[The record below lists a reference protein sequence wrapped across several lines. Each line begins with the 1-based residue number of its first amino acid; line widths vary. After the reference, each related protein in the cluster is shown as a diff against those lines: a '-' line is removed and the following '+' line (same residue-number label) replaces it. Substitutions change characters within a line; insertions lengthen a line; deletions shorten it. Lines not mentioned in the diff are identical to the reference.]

1 VLGGNYPST
10 EQVNSI
16 QQLLA
21 YSLIT
26 RTEFD
31 IGEIIYIDLV
41 TKLLNKSRLK
51 YVSYPRFISCAL
63 QVLLGFEYTQDKKFG
78 VLPLILSN
86 SNFTKDPSKVT
97 DIELTAHMIAVNNQR
112 DSVSPPPLARKPKKG
127 KSQTVTL
134 TLPKSQGPEASGAL
148 SKKKKRPKSKKPPT
162 KTKTFTDIQA
172 YLLSD
177 DELDEESDEEEVLAA
192 EDDMDEDIQA
202 LLTHPFLTLSLSRV
216 LFNKI
221 AKKQWEHHKEAA
233 LSYADIMASIDQYY
247 DENIAHRDQTDKLVE
262 ASMSSLDRS
271 STTISDLYKGM
282 DVITKLLKDINNV
295 VKDDPAANQKINEA
309 TDTFARISSN
319 ITKEDTHS
327 IRSMMAEMY
336 AAFKGTL
343 RIDKGKGITIES
355 DEDPLKRLVP
365 ASTIIYPGP
374 NEPVR
379 VEFLINGKIVYL
391 TKQEI
396 LEYWGKEGKM
406 KKAVEEAKLLAISM
420 LEVIKVVREEAKK
433 LEINPKEAISTKA
446 GETFKKAQ
454 DAEHE
459 VLKREHS

>member
-1 VLGGNYPST
+1 MSLRNVHSRNSSLSFQFINGKKPLTLDFNPFCSSTGLNYNNGTYVDHPTPEVLGGNYPST

-162 KTKTFTDIQA
+162 KTKTVTDIQGHTCI
-172 YLLSD
+172 SD
-177 DELDEESDEEEVLAA
+177 DELDEEAMKRKCLCGRMTWDGI
-192 EDDMDEDIQA
+192 IQGFFDF
-202 LLTHPFLTLSLSRV
+202 PF
-216 LFNKI
+216 
-221 AKKQWEHHKEAA
+221 
-233 LSYADIMASIDQYY
+233 
-247 DENIAHRDQTDKLVE
+247 
-262 ASMSSLDRS
+262 
-271 STTISDLYKGM
+271 
-282 DVITKLLKDINNV
+282 
-295 VKDDPAANQKINEA
+295 
-309 TDTFARISSN
+309 
-319 ITKEDTHS
+319 
-327 IRSMMAEMY
+327 
-336 AAFKGTL
+336 
-343 RIDKGKGITIES
+343 
-355 DEDPLKRLVP
+355 
-365 ASTIIYPGP
+365 
-374 NEPVR
+374 
-379 VEFLINGKIVYL
+379 
-391 TKQEI
+391 
-396 LEYWGKEGKM
+396 
-406 KKAVEEAKLLAISM
+406 
-420 LEVIKVVREEAKK
+420 
-433 LEINPKEAISTKA
+433 
-446 GETFKKAQ
+446 
-454 DAEHE
+454 
-459 VLKREHS
+459 